1 MYTCLIAD
9 DQLIERDLLHM
20 HLSKIRDLE
29 IVGECSN
36 GLEISQIISNQK
48 IDIVFSDIQMPGLD
62 GLSLLKSL
70 KNPPVFIFVSSYSE
84 FAAESFSLDVIDYI
98 IKPVSFERIFQATN
112 KAIEYLTI
120 KEKRNNYDFSSL
132 DNEEIAFS
140 EETFIF
146 IKDGQGYRKIEI
158 SDILFFESMGDFSK
172 LHTAQNKKY
181 VVLVNLKNI
190 ERQLSSKIFKR
201 IHKQYVVNIKQ
212 VETIGVTEITFS
224 NQQSIPFSNSYKQDL
239 LESLVKKSLLK
250 R

>member
-9 DQLIERDLLHM
+9 DQLIERDLLKM

-29 IVGECSN
+29 IVGECSD
-36 GLEISQIISNQK
+36 GLELSQIISNQK

-62 GLSLLKSL
+62 GLSVLKSL

-98 IKPVSFERIFQATN
+98 IKPVSFERIFQAAS

-120 KEKRNNYDFSSL
+120 KEKRNNYNFSSI

-158 SDILFFESMGDFSK
+158 SDILYFESMGDFSK
-172 LHTAQNKKY
+172 LHTVQNKKY
-181 VVLVNLKNI
+181 IVLVNLKNI
-190 ERQLSSKIFKR
+190 EKQLSSRIFKR
-201 IHKQYVVNIKQ
+201 IHKQYVVNIKH
-212 VETIGVTEITFS
+212 VETIGITEITFS
-224 NQQSIPFSNSYKQDL
+224 DQQSIPFSNSYKQDL

>member
-1 MYTCLIAD
+1 
-9 DQLIERDLLHM
+9 
-20 HLSKIRDLE
+20 
-29 IVGECSN
+29 
-36 GLEISQIISNQK
+36 
-48 IDIVFSDIQMPGLD
+48 MPSLD

-70 KNPPVFIFVSSYSE
+70 KDPPVFIFVSSYSE

-98 IKPVSFERIFQATN
+98 IKPVTFERIFQATT

-120 KEKRNNYDFSSL
+120 KEKPPYNYNFSSL
-132 DNEEIAFS
+132 DNEEIAFT

-158 SDILFFESMGDFSK
+158 SDILYFE
-172 LHTAQNKKY
+172 LHTVQNKKY

-190 ERQLSSKIFKR
+190 EKQLSNKIFKR
-201 IHKQYVVNIKQ
+201 IHKQYVVNVKQ

-224 NQQSIPFSNSYKQDL
+224 DQQSIPFSHSYKQDL

>member
-1 MYTCLIAD
+1 
-9 DQLIERDLLHM
+9 
-20 HLSKIRDLE
+20 
-29 IVGECSN
+29 
-36 GLEISQIISNQK
+36 
-48 IDIVFSDIQMPGLD
+48 MPGLD

-70 KNPPVFIFVSSYSE
+70 KDPPVFIFVSSYSE

-98 IKPVSFERIFQATN
+98 IKPVTFERIFQATT

-132 DNEEIAFS
+132 VNDEIAFS

-158 SDILFFESMGDFSK
+158 SDILYFESMGDFSK
-172 LHTAQNKKY
+172 LHTVQNKKY

-190 ERQLSSKIFKR
+190 EKQLSSKIFKR
-201 IHKQYVVNIKQ
+201 IHKQYVVNVKQ

-224 NQQSIPFSNSYKQDL
+224 DQQSIPFSHSYKQDL